1 MAKRVA
7 IVSDSAPPYGGGG
20 VASAHYSLLRGFQR
34 QGLEVALFTF
44 YDRQFPETPESDIFR
59 FGPPRLAAKLLMRLN
74 GWIFSLLQPGRNA
87 WYTLD
92 TLISGLGAR
101 RMAAALAAWQP
112 DVVIF
117 PDHGAPA
124 RVIRK
129 MPGTRWGLI
138 AHHNPLRF
146 QNDPRLGDF
155 SAPDARL
162 ALWLEQQT
170 ISRFD
175 RVACP
180 SNHMRDWFDRTYTFA
195 GPVAVIPNIPDVQ
208 SVAAAAPR
216 DPRPEIGLP
225 PDAPLLV
232 IPSGEVRLKGTDF
245 IAPFLKALAYGH
257 SQPFGVCIASGLAP
271 GLADDLASLPEHVRL
286 YLPGRLAHAEY
297 LGILK
302 SASFGVF
309 PSLIDNYSMALVEAT
324 LAGVPMLAFDAGGN
338 ADIVREGENG
348 RLIPAFDVEALAA
361 AGLDLLNNP
370 TELATL
376 RARTAAYRPAS
387 FEPQAVAAD
396 YVRFFIEEIAA

>member
-34 QGLEVALFTF
+34 QGLEAALFTF
-44 YDRQFPETPESDIFR
+44 YARQIPPTPEPDIFR
-59 FGPPRLAAKLLMRLN
+59 FGPPRLAAKLLMKLN
-74 GWIFSLLQPGRNA
+74 GWVFGLLQPGRNA
-87 WYTLD
+87 WYTVD

-101 RMAAALAAWQP
+101 RMARALAAWQP
-112 DVVIF
+112 DIVIF

-124 RVIRK
+124 RAIRK
-129 MPGTRWGLI
+129 TPGARWGLI

-146 QNDPRLGDF
+146 QNDPRLGEF
-155 SAPDARL
+155 SALDARL
-162 ALWLEQQT
+162 AIRLEQQT
-170 ISRFD
+170 MPKFD

-180 SNHMRDWFDRTYTFA
+180 SAYMRDWFERTYSFT

-208 SVAAAAPR
+208 SVSAAAPR

-245 IAPFLKALAYGH
+245 IAPFLRALARGH
-257 SQPFGVCIASGLAP
+257 SRPFGVCIASGLAP
-271 GLADDLASLPEHVRL
+271 GLAQDLASLPEHVRL

-361 AGLDLLNNP
+361 AGLALLNNP
-370 TELATL
+370 AELAALQQCT
-376 RARTAAYRPAS
+376 RNYHPPA
-387 FEPQAVAAD
+387 FQPDAIVAD
-396 YVRFFIEEIAA
+396 YIRFFVED